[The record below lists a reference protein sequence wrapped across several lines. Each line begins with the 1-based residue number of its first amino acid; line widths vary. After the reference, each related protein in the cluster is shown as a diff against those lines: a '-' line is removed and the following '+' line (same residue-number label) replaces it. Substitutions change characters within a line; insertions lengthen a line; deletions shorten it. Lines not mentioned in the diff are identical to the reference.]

1 MSSLL
6 EVEVVHTASTH
17 FIRAH
22 GVAAPAVGA
31 ELLIEEARAGGGFGD
46 VHPVAAIDGAK
57 PPRPLLAKVFDEA
70 KLADLGGGTAVVPR
84 IAALH
89 AALQRSSDPAW
100 PDAVLALPFVVV
112 GARRDGRETVVATL
126 MLDLAERGY
135 ETPPLLDKANGIK
148 AYRGAEANERL
159 DFAISFARQAALL
172 EELSFLHGDI
182 NLQNLLF
189 EPRRREVQ
197 LIDLDAGAVVVH
209 GDEHPLSPGKVGDCM
224 PPEVKG
230 SGSGE
235 ALFDI
240 ERYTLGAERWSVG
253 SVVGWLL
260 FGIHP
265 GFFLRAIG
273 ARTLSA
279 YAKLGTCWPAVD
291 TEGPLFTE
299 EPLNQAA
306 YRSYRTRFEA
316 APDAAG
322 ELFGRFFAAGLHG
335 SARPS
340 AAEWVQALAA
350 AQEPPT
356 FVSLEVDRD
365 LVVEGEEVLVSWV
378 ADNAEFV
385 NSAELGT
392 LPASGSAQIA
402 VGRTA
407 SFNFRAV
414 NRYGEDEA
422 RTGVVRAVPLPR
434 VETIRLPQPP
444 RLDLATRVLTPSLP
458 RLSAPAV
465 HLPRVTEIVP
475 PVPLP
480 PRAVPL
486 PSTYRQLPRAAGGD
500 LPRVPIPLPPDS
512 GPWLEVFLERLDS
525 KIEGGGK

>member
-1 MSSLL
+1 MSALL
-6 EVEVVHTASTH
+6 EVEAVHAESAP
-17 FIRAH
+17 FVRAH
-22 GVAAPAVGA
+22 GVAALAVGA
-31 ELLIEEARAGGGFGD
+31 RLTIGEARAGGGFGD
-46 VHPVAAIDGAK
+46 VHPVTAIDGAS
-57 PPRPLLAKVFDEA
+57 PLRPLLAKVFDEA
-70 KLADLGGGTAVVPR
+70 KLAGLGGGGAVVPR
-84 IAALH
+84 ITDLH
-89 AALQRSSDPAW
+89 AALQRCSDPTW
-100 PDAVLALPFVVV
+100 PDSVLGLPFVVV
-112 GARRDGRETVVATL
+112 GARRDGRETVIATL

-135 ETPPLLDKANGIK
+135 VAPPLLDKAQGIK
-148 AYRGAEANERL
+148 DYRGAEANERL

-172 EELSFLHGDI
+172 EELSFLHGDV

-197 LIDLDAGAVVVH
+197 LIDLDAGAVVVR

-235 ALFDI
+235 AVFDI

-253 SVVGWLL
+253 SLIGWLL

-279 YAKLGTCWPAVD
+279 YAKLGPCWPEVD

-335 SARPS
+335 SARPT
-340 AAEWVQALAA
+340 AAEWVRALAA
-350 AQEPPT
+350 AQEPPA

-365 LVVEGEEVLVSWV
+365 LVVEGEEVVVSWV

-385 NSAELGT
+385 SSPELGT
-392 LPASGSAQIA
+392 LPASGSTQIA

-407 SFNFRAV
+407 TFNFRAV

-422 RTGVVRAVPLPR
+422 RTEVVRAVPLPR
-434 VETIRLPQPP
+434 LETIRLPDPP
-444 RLDLATRVLTPSLP
+444 RLDLVTGVVTPSLP
-458 RLSAPAV
+458 RFSAPV
-465 HLPRVTEIVP
+465 EVPRVSEIVP

-486 PSTYRQLPRAAGGD
+486 PSTYRELPLAAGGH
-500 LPRVPIPLPPDS
+500 LPRVPVPLPPDS
-512 GPWLEVFLERLDS
+512 GPWLDVFLERLDS